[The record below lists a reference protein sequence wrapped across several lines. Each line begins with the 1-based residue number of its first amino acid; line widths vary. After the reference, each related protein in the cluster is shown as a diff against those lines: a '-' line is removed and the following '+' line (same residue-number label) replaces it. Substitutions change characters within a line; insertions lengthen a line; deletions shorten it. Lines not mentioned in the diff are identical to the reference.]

1 MRELKQTIL
10 EVINHLVNQ
19 HPELA
24 PLVENIAQNIQGKGY
39 LTSLE
44 KELDLLFSFIG
55 SKANIAI
62 DIGGN
67 IGSYTEQLLKRNP
80 NMTVHIFEPSK
91 TNIQILNDKFI
102 NNEKITINPL
112 AVSET
117 TGAATL
123 FSNEPGSGLGSLS
136 KRKLD
141 HFGINFETT
150 ESISTIRF
158 EEYWVE
164 KLNSCEIDLVKIDV
178 EGHELS
184 VLNSF
189 GAALFK
195 TKYIQFEFGGTC
207 IDTRTFFQDF
217 WYFFSKKNYS
227 IYRITPLGPQKIQ
240 KYSENHESFLYTN
253 FIAVNNLYISS
264 GQLIS

>member
-1 MRELKQTIL
+1 MKNIYKICSLL
-10 EVINHLVNQ
+10 ERCF
-19 HPELA
+19 A
-24 PLVENIAQNIQGKGY
+24 YAQGKGY
-39 LTSLE
+39 PAPLE
-44 KELDLLFSFIG
+44 KEVNLLFSSIG

-67 IGSYTEQLLKRNP
+67 IGGYTEELLKRNP

-91 TNIQILNDKFI
+91 TNLQILDSKFI
-102 NNEKITINPL
+102 NNENITINPL

-117 TGAATL
+117 TGIATL
-123 FSNEPGSGLGSLS
+123 FSNEPGSGMGSLS

-150 ESISTIRF
+150 ESIYTIRF

-195 TKYIQFEFGGTC
+195 TKSIQFEFGGTC

-217 WYFFSKKNYS
+217 WYFFSKNNYQV
-227 IYRITPLGPQKIQ
+227 YRITPFGLQKIEA
-240 KYSENHESFLYTN
+240 YRECDESFYYTN
-253 FIAVNNLYISS
+253 FIAINNLYK
-264 GQLIS
+264 

>member
-1 MRELKQTIL
+1 LKTYKNIYKISSLL
-10 EVINHLVNQ
+10 ERCFAYV
-19 HPELA
+19 
-24 PLVENIAQNIQGKGY
+24 QGKGY
-39 LTSLE
+39 VASLE
-44 KELDLLFSFIG
+44 KEVNLLFSSIG

-67 IGSYTEQLLKRNP
+67 TGRYTDELLKRSP
-80 NMTVHIFEPSK
+80 NITIHIFEPSK
-91 TNIQILNDKFI
+91 TNLQILNSKF
-102 NNEKITINPL
+102 EKNKNITIIPL
-112 AVSET
+112 AISDA
-117 TGAATL
+117 TGTATL
-123 FSNEPGSGLGSLS
+123 FSNEPGSGMGSLS

-141 HFGINFETT
+141 HVGINFEVT

-195 TKYIQFEFGGTC
+195 TKSIQFEFGGTC

-217 WYFFSKKNYS
+217 WYFFSKHNYQ
-227 IYRITPLGPQKIQ
+227 IYRITPFGLQKIEA
-240 KYSENHESFLYTN
+240 YRECDESFYYTN
-253 FIAVNNLYISS
+253 FIAVNNLYK
-264 GQLIS
+264 